1 MSRTK
6 IEAFDSYEF
15 VTEIPIRISDINY
28 GGHLGNDS
36 VLSIMHEARIR
47 YLANIGFSEKD
58 IKGFGIIMV
67 DSAILYK
74 SEGFY
79 GDVLEVNLTAQ
90 NFDKDGF
97 DFYYKIINT
106 KTRKDVAIAKTGIV
120 FYDYEAK
127 KVVEAPNIFIA
138 KIAEI
143 KM

>member
-6 IEAFDSYEF
+6 IETFDSYEF

-47 YLANIGFSEKD
+47 YLSNIGFSEKD

-67 DSAILYK
+67 DSAIRYK

-79 GDVLEVNLTAQ
+79 GDVLEVNVTAQ

-97 DFYYKIINT
+97 DFYYKIINV

>member
-6 IEAFDSYEF
+6 IETFDSYEF

>member
-6 IEAFDSYEF
+6 IETFDNYEF
-15 VTEIPIRISDINY
+15 ATEIPIRISDINY

-36 VLSIMHEARIR
+36 VLSIIHEARIR
-47 YLANIGFSEKD
+47 YLSNIGFSEKD

-67 DSAILYK
+67 DSAIRYK

-79 GDVLEVNLTAQ
+79 GDVLEVNVTAQ

-97 DFYYKIINT
+97 DFYYKITNV
-106 KTRKDVAIAKTGIV
+106 KNRKDVAIAKTGIV
-120 FYDYEAK
+120 FYDYEDK